1 LNVHEH
7 VGLKIM
13 SSYGVPVP
21 KFAVAS
27 TVEDA
32 VKVYD
37 TLKPADESVAHD
49 AVIKAQVLAG
59 GRGLGAFKNGFQ
71 GGVHLITRRE
81 QAAEFASKMLGQTLV
96 TKQTGEDGRPC
107 NEVLL
112 VERMYMRRE
121 LYFSIVLDRASAG
134 PVLVASAQGGTS
146 IEDVAAATPEAIAK
160 VPVADMAAGP
170 TAEQLSDLSDFLGFT
185 GKAKEEAIKT
195 MKGLYKMFI
204 STDATLVEVNPLAET
219 PDGRVMVADAKINF
233 DDNAE
238 YRQGDI
244 FNKRDTSQEDSR
256 EVEAAKHDLN
266 YIGLDGS
273 IGCMV
278 NGAGLAMATMDIIKL
293 HGGEPANFLDCGGG
307 ATAEQVTQAFQILN
321 GDKRVK
327 VILVNIFGG
336 IMRCDTI
343 AQGIIA
349 AASSIGLN
357 KPLVVRLAGT
367 NVDEAKKLIEES
379 GFRMVM
385 TDDLDEAAHKAVK
398 MADIVDKAQQIAMD
412 VSFQMPL

>member
-1 LNVHEH
+1 
-7 VGLKIM
+7 M
-13 SSYGVPVP
+13 
-21 KFAVAS
+21 
-27 TVEDA
+27 
-32 VKVYD
+32 
-37 TLKPADESVAHD
+37 
-49 AVIKAQVLAG
+49 
-59 GRGLGAFKNGFQ
+59 
-71 GGVHLITRRE
+71 ITRAE
-81 QAAEFASKMLGQTLV
+81 QVKEIASKMLGQTLV

-107 NEVLL
+107 NQVLL
-112 VERMYMRRE
+112 VERIYMRRE
-121 LYFSIVLDRASAG
+121 LYFSIVLDRKAAG

-160 VPVADMAAGP
+160 VPIADMAAGP
-170 TAEQLSDLSDFLGFT
+170 TGEQLNDLADFLGFE
-185 GKAKEEAIKT
+185 GKAKSEAIKT
-195 MKGLYKMFI
+195 MQGLYDMFLA
-204 STDATLVEVNPLAET
+204 TDATLVEVNPLAET
-219 PDGRVMVADAKINF
+219 PDGRVMVADAKLNF

-238 YRQGDI
+238 FRHHDI
-244 FNKRDTSQEDSR
+244 FELRDTTQEDSR

-307 ATAEQVTQAFQILN
+307 ATAEQVTRAFEILN
-321 GDKRVK
+321 SDKHVK

-343 AQGIIA
+343 ANGIIA
-349 AASSIGLN
+349 AASTIGLS

-367 NVDEAKKLIEES
+367 RVAEAKQLIEES

-385 TDDLDEAAHKAVK
+385 CDDLDEAAHKAVH
-398 MADIVDKAQQIAMD
+398 MAEIVDKAQKISMKVD
-412 VSFQMPL
+412 FTLPL